1 MGATIR
7 GILKDSGFSG
17 TDNVGFSRETFDIEI
32 GGYSKAE
39 EQGKGYCAFFNTV
52 MMLAFHDYLNRRS
65 VHAPGWLLIDTPLL
79 GFDEGAYTANGSL
92 RSGLFEHLKLQ
103 AANQQIII
111 LENTDH
117 IGELD
122 FSGNVNVITFTK
134 DQTDGRYGYLDGECI
149 AGLELPKQ
157 DNAHAPHPVSA
168 AIIYAGVF
176 TMTCALYSSILSA
189 CWGFL
194 LIILPGYAIVP
205 FIALLLTRKINASW
219 NLLWLAGTTAL
230 TYAMTLVS
238 MAALL
243 MLIPPKA
250 TLWFSIVKILTNS
263 FADILSFQ
271 LFMGGYT
278 IPTIFYILGLICR
291 AYHNSRNR

>member
-1 MGATIR
+1 MHHTR
-7 GILKDSGFSG
+7 C
-17 TDNVGFSRETFDIEI
+17 R
-32 GGYSKAE
+32 
-39 EQGKGYCAFFNTV
+39 Q
-52 MMLAFHDYLNRRS
+52 
-65 VHAPGWLLIDTPLL
+65 PL
-79 GFDEGAYTANGSL
+79 YM
-92 RSGLFEHLKLQ
+92 Q
-103 AANQQIII
+103 A
-111 LENTDH
+111 
-117 IGELD
+117 
-122 FSGNVNVITFTK
+122 
-134 DQTDGRYGYLDGECI
+134 C
-149 AGLELPKQ
+149 LP
-157 DNAHAPHPVSA
+157 
-168 AIIYAGVF
+168 
-176 TMTCALYSSILSA
+176 
-189 CWGFL
+189 WGFL

>member
-1 MGATIR
+1 MPEPS
-7 GILKDSGFSG
+7 KSDS
-17 TDNVGFSRETFDIEI
+17 
-32 GGYSKAE
+32 
-39 EQGKGYCAFFNTV
+39 
-52 MMLAFHDYLNRRS
+52 
-65 VHAPGWLLIDTPLL
+65 
-79 GFDEGAYTANGSL
+79 
-92 RSGLFEHLKLQ
+92 
-103 AANQQIII
+103 
-111 LENTDH
+111 
-117 IGELD
+117 
-122 FSGNVNVITFTK
+122 
-134 DQTDGRYGYLDGECI
+134 ECI

-194 LIILPGYAIVP
+194 LIILPGYVIVP

>member
-1 MGATIR
+1 MPEPS
-7 GILKDSGFSG
+7 KSDS
-17 TDNVGFSRETFDIEI
+17 
-32 GGYSKAE
+32 
-39 EQGKGYCAFFNTV
+39 
-52 MMLAFHDYLNRRS
+52 
-65 VHAPGWLLIDTPLL
+65 
-79 GFDEGAYTANGSL
+79 
-92 RSGLFEHLKLQ
+92 
-103 AANQQIII
+103 
-111 LENTDH
+111 
-117 IGELD
+117 
-122 FSGNVNVITFTK
+122 
-134 DQTDGRYGYLDGECI
+134 ECI

-263 FADILSFQ
+263 FADIPSFQ
-271 LFMGGYT
+271 LFIGRVYNSDHLLHPWLDLPR
-278 IPTIFYILGLICR
+278 IPQQPQSVTKNRRR
-291 AYHNSRNR
+291 ATVKAKFMHRHCGTDTLKTYKGHHGRERRE

>member
-1 MGATIR
+1 MPEPS
-7 GILKDSGFSG
+7 KSDS
-17 TDNVGFSRETFDIEI
+17 
-32 GGYSKAE
+32 
-39 EQGKGYCAFFNTV
+39 
-52 MMLAFHDYLNRRS
+52 
-65 VHAPGWLLIDTPLL
+65 
-79 GFDEGAYTANGSL
+79 
-92 RSGLFEHLKLQ
+92 
-103 AANQQIII
+103 
-111 LENTDH
+111 
-117 IGELD
+117 
-122 FSGNVNVITFTK
+122 
-134 DQTDGRYGYLDGECI
+134 ECI

-250 TLWFSIVKILTNS
+250 TLWFSIV
-263 FADILSFQ
+263 
-271 LFMGGYT
+271 
-278 IPTIFYILGLICR
+278 
-291 AYHNSRNR
+291 

>member
-1 MGATIR
+1 MPEPS
-7 GILKDSGFSG
+7 KSDS
-17 TDNVGFSRETFDIEI
+17 
-32 GGYSKAE
+32 
-39 EQGKGYCAFFNTV
+39 
-52 MMLAFHDYLNRRS
+52 
-65 VHAPGWLLIDTPLL
+65 
-79 GFDEGAYTANGSL
+79 
-92 RSGLFEHLKLQ
+92 
-103 AANQQIII
+103 
-111 LENTDH
+111 
-117 IGELD
+117 
-122 FSGNVNVITFTK
+122 
-134 DQTDGRYGYLDGECI
+134 ECI

-250 TLWFSIVKILTNS
+250 TLWFSIVKY
-263 FADILSFQ
+263 DQ
-271 LFMGGYT
+271 
-278 IPTIFYILGLICR
+278 LICR
-291 AYHNSRNR
+291 HTIVPAFHGRVYNSDHLLHPWLDLPRIPQQPQSVTKNRRWATVKAKFMHRHCGTDTLKTYKGASWQGTTGMTAKTAAAWPQTNTIRPGTTRMYR

>member
-1 MGATIR
+1 MTL
-7 GILKDSGFSG
+7 ILWPDFP
-17 TDNVGFSRETFDIEI
+17 
-32 GGYSKAE
+32 
-39 EQGKGYCAFFNTV
+39 AFRKTT
-52 MMLAFHDYLNRRS
+52 S
-65 VHAPGWLLIDTPLL
+65 
-79 GFDEGAYTANGSL
+79 
-92 RSGLFEHLKLQ
+92 
-103 AANQQIII
+103 
-111 LENTDH
+111 
-117 IGELD
+117 
-122 FSGNVNVITFTK
+122 
-134 DQTDGRYGYLDGECI
+134 
-149 AGLELPKQ
+149 
-157 DNAHAPHPVSA
+157 
-168 AIIYAGVF
+168 
-176 TMTCALYSSILSA
+176 SA

>member
-1 MGATIR
+1 MPEPS
-7 GILKDSGFSG
+7 KSDS
-17 TDNVGFSRETFDIEI
+17 
-32 GGYSKAE
+32 
-39 EQGKGYCAFFNTV
+39 
-52 MMLAFHDYLNRRS
+52 
-65 VHAPGWLLIDTPLL
+65 
-79 GFDEGAYTANGSL
+79 
-92 RSGLFEHLKLQ
+92 
-103 AANQQIII
+103 
-111 LENTDH
+111 
-117 IGELD
+117 
-122 FSGNVNVITFTK
+122 
-134 DQTDGRYGYLDGECI
+134 ECI

-157 DNAHAPHPVSA
+157 DNAHAPHPVS
-168 AIIYAGVF
+168 
-176 TMTCALYSSILSA
+176 
-189 CWGFL
+189 
-194 LIILPGYAIVP
+194 VP